1 MIKKE
6 NAKQIIRQE
15 LSFQER
21 AELIYEIEK
30 DNYETQPVDI
40 MTFVNDEY
48 YLGGTYGGKLFEIWQ
63 ETLKEI
69 YPIPYFSPYYEVV
82 LSACIGA
89 GKCLAKGTKV
99 LMYDGSIKSVE
110 KIKTGE
116 LLMGDDSTARVVL
129 STCRGKENMYRISP
143 IRGGEPFVCNE
154 SHILSLKHKDTG
166 EISNISV
173 RDYLKASIEYKTY
186 YELYRVAVEFP
197 TQDNYPFDPYLFG
210 KKWNKRHRIPATYL
224 YANKKTRFL
233 VVEGLLDKGVT
244 LRKNCWKISNLFK
257 GVSEDYAFLAGSLG
271 YIVTRKPMEN
281 NKKYEVIIEK
291 QDNWT
296 TPFEVEPQGVGE
308 YYGFE
313 IDGNRLFLLGD
324 FTVTH
329 NTSCSTIGMLYDIHK
344 LLCLKN
350 PQEYYNLTRNTTIA
364 FALFSATLSLASDV
378 NWTSLQDAMRVSPY
392 FMAKVTDKK
401 ALDAKG
407 KTTLIP
413 LAKNIGIQ
421 IGSKFTHTIGKAVFG
436 ALLDEASFQNNTAAG
451 NQAQDTYAALL
462 SRSES
467 RFSNPDGV
475 NLLPGHLWLASSPSK
490 STEFLDGRIQAASSN
505 KAILVKKDIALWH
518 AKKHLMTDDVF
529 YVFAGDSE
537 NKAEI
542 VDDVNS
548 FPPEK
553 RHLIHPVPTIFR
565 HSFEEDLIL
574 NIMDK
579 LGISTTSPDNLFT
592 NTTPI
597 KSAMAYENPFDVDV
611 ITDLSFAG
619 SDQIMSHMD
628 KDYFRNIRYPE
639 YNRFIM
645 LDAGLKEDIFGISA
659 VYCKPYKDTISDEE
673 TAFEFDN
680 RLYFNDFTIGI
691 KAKKGEKINFSKIE
705 SFISYLL
712 KVMKYP
718 IAQISADS
726 FQSENTLQ
734 KFELMGLNTS
744 NISVVKTLLPYRNL
758 RDKVLEGKMFLVRS
772 PKLVQE
778 LSELKLVA
786 GKSGKLMYDHP
797 STGSKD
803 LSDTVAGALSAC
815 MASTNIVNRVRIT
828 RDYLKDSLKENPYA
842 EYESMTDEEFLDLLQ
857 SQGGSTLG

>member
-82 LSACIGA
+82 LSASIGA
-89 GKCLAKGTKV
+89 GK
-99 LMYDGSIKSVE
+99 
-110 KIKTGE
+110 
-116 LLMGDDSTARVVL
+116 
-129 STCRGKENMYRISP
+129 
-143 IRGGEPFVCNE
+143 
-154 SHILSLKHKDTG
+154 
-166 EISNISV
+166 
-173 RDYLKASIEYKTY
+173 
-186 YELYRVAVEFP
+186 
-197 TQDNYPFDPYLFG
+197 
-210 KKWNKRHRIPATYL
+210 
-224 YANKKTRFL
+224 
-233 VVEGLLDKGVT
+233 
-244 LRKNCWKISNLFK
+244 
-257 GVSEDYAFLAGSLG
+257 
-271 YIVTRKPMEN
+271 
-281 NKKYEVIIEK
+281 
-291 QDNWT
+291 
-296 TPFEVEPQGVGE
+296 
-308 YYGFE
+308 
-313 IDGNRLFLLGD
+313 
-324 FTVTH
+324 
-329 NTSCSTIGMLYDIHK
+329 TSCSTIGMLYDIHK

-350 PQEYYNLTRNTTIA
+350 PQEYYNLTSNTTIA

-413 LAKNIGIQ
+413 LAKKIGIQ

-451 NQAQDTYAALL
+451 NQAQNTYAALL

-542 VDDVNS
+542 VDDINS

-579 LGISTTSPDNLFT
+579 LGISTTSPDNLFN

-705 SFISYLL
+705 NFISYLL

-758 RDKVLEGKMFLVRS
+758 RNKVLEGKMFLVRS
-772 PKLVQE
+772 PKLMQE

-815 MASTNIVNRVRIT
+815 MASTNIINRVRIT
-828 RDYLKDSLKENPYA
+828 RDYLKESLKENPYA
-842 EYESMTDEEFLDLLQ
+842 EYESMTDEEFLELLQ